1 MTIQSDASG
10 LRQKEILTKWPVVE
24 GDTLGTTKI
33 EGKQINLV
41 PEEGTTILESERVG
55 L

>member
-1 MTIQSDASG
+1 MTIQSDAAG
-10 LRQKEILTKWPVVE
+10 LRQKEILTDWPNVE

-33 EGKQINLV
+33 EGKELFLV
-41 PEEGTTILESERVG
+41 PEEASHIREEFRKG